1 MTDCPLGL
9 ECPGETDPY
18 DECVNLEAC
27 SYWTHPWDLYEIFLL
42 GDLPPIYLNNSDRAE
57 WTKPEY
63 GFERLNNCDFLL
75 YYAAKFTSLEQW
87 KKAYY
92 KLNRRYCAYVRKEHF
107 NQVEELRKSLDPE
120 YAQYGMTDQDI
131 PF

>member
-1 MTDCPLGL
+1 MSNCPLEL
-9 ECPGETDPY
+9 ECPETDPQG
-18 DECVNLEAC
+18 ECWNAQVC
-27 SYWTHPWDLYEIFLL
+27 VYWTQAWELYEIFIF
-42 GDLPPIYLNNSDRAE
+42 GDLPPIYLNNSACHE

-75 YYAAKFTSLEQW
+75 YYAAKFAQFPEW

-92 KLNRRYCAYVRKEHF
+92 KLNRRYSAYVRKEHLA
-107 NQVEELRKSLDPE
+107 QIEELRKSLDPE
-120 YAQYGMTDQDI
+120 YAQHGMTPDDI